1 MKRTARPSPPR
12 LPQAEALAA
21 YCHECFVNPG
31 EPCTNYKGHAKEP
44 CRLRGHRAQVPTAPP
59 RGLFDAPAEE
69 PAEDTPPDEPATGEE
84 PEEPAQRQNYR
95 PLWGLHQPQAT
106 PTQAAERF
114 SMDMFGRIRP
124 LLGGAVSGQWNG
136 QRFEGYF
143 HFADGNA
150 CYVIECTNA
159 VYSIRRE

>member
-1 MKRTARPSPPR
+1 

-69 PAEDTPPDEPATGEE
+69 PAEADQETPPDEPAPAEE
-84 PEEPAQRQNYR
+84 PIEPAPGNRWTLHH
-95 PLWGLHQPQAT
+95 PLAIP
-106 PTQAAERF
+106 AEIVDLF
-114 SMDMFGRIRP
+114 ALDLFGRKRP
-124 LLGGAVSGQWNG
+124 LLAGGVVGRWNG

-150 CYVIECTNA
+150 CYVIECENA
-159 VYSIRRE
+159 VYSIRKE